1 MAVAEDPFARWG
13 EWQKYGAQGRT
24 GGEAL
29 VEEINR
35 IVYERGISSPVTTK
49 RGISARLRYLNSA
62 PGREALRQQG
72 ITDRVLKSWRSGKA
86 TPSRASRQKLDNA
99 YWSRKRENM
108 VRSGQLK
115 KLLNNNGN
123 GRRMEIYPVDQS
135 AVDEKRQRPNI
146 QQRSIQMRYIWD
158 DLVDAWAAQN
168 MTVIDDIWDDVISD
182 LDSDWN
188 AYSYVSAV
196 GIGA

>member
-1 MAVAEDPFARWG
+1 MAPEDPFARWG
-13 EWQKYGAQGRT
+13 EWQKYGAQGMT

-29 VEEINR
+29 VAEINR
-35 IVYERGISSPVTTK
+35 IVYERGISSPVSTR
-49 RGISARLRYLNSA
+49 RGIDARLNYLDSG

-72 ITDRVLKSWRSGKA
+72 ITDRALKSWRSGKA
-86 TPSRASRQKLDNA
+86 TPSQASREKIDNA
-99 YWSRKRENM
+99 YWTRKRENM

-135 AVDEKRQRPNI
+135 AVDEKRQRPNV

-158 DLVDAWAAQN
+158 DLVDAWSAQD
-168 MTVIDDIWDDVISD
+168 MTVIDDIWEDVISD